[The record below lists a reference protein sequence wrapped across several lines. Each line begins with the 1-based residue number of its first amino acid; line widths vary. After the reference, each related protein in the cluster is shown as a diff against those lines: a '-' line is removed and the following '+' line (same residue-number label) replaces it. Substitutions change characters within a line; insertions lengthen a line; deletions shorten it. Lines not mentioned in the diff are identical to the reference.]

1 MVLPTREHSINSF
14 EMFADAFIK
23 AHTGAKNVSAR
34 KADIFKIALEDTK
47 LLREFVIRL
56 QNKRMLL
63 PSVPDEW
70 AAEAFTKARLL
81 AAIGKIEGAKWPKPM
96 QSDPSQ
102 RNLNLFCDYHGTQGH
117 RTSDYHYLRDEVAR
131 LLKDGHLKEFLSDRA
146 KENYGKNRD
155 SSKQEVQV
163 ELHHVINMITDEPMD
178 TRMSFSI
185 KKDKLSEAYDQRAQ
199 GLMHEVVVSFT
210 NEEAKD
216 LISPHPD
223 TLVIYV
229 MINHCRITDVVIDR
243 GSSANVIQWGV
254 IEQLAMTGEL
264 TPFVRV
270 FNGFSEASKTTKGQI
285 ELPVNTGGVIKKIRG
300 FTVTTHLFV
309 IALLT

>member
-1 MVLPTREHSINSF
+1 MISLDYRLDQQAGIDTMTNLKEVLIRISYL
-14 EMFADAFIK
+14 
-23 AHTGAKNVSAR
+23 GR
-34 KADIFKIALEDTK
+34 KATSLIDNRGGLVQGRSEVVAANSATNNIENPRLSEYNFKINL
-47 LLREFVIRL
+47 
-56 QNKRMLL
+56 
-63 PSVPDEW
+63 
-70 AAEAFTKARLL
+70 ARLV
-81 AAIGKIEGAKWPKPM
+81 AAIGKIEGAKWPRPM

-102 RNLNLFCDYHGTQGH
+102 RNLNLLCDYHGTQGH
-117 RTSDYHYLRDEVAR
+117 RTSDCHYLRDEVAR
-131 LLKDGHLKEFLSDRA
+131 LLKDGHLREFLSDRA
-146 KENYGKNRD
+146 KENYGNNRD

-163 ELHHVINMITDEPMD
+163 ELHLVINMITDEPMD

-229 MINHCRITDVVIDR
+229 MINHYRITDVVIDR
-243 GSSANVIQWGV
+243 GSSTNVIQWGV
-254 IEQLAMTGEL
+254 IEQLAMMGKL